1 MGLDMY
7 AFRVKAADA
16 LGDFEIASTEDDLI
30 E

>member
-7 AFRVKAADA
+7 AFRVKAEDA
-16 LGDFEIASTEDDLI
+16 LGDFEIAKNEDKH